1 MQPTGSFC
9 TTGSSVNTECS
20 PGTVQPLA
28 PDGVRELLET
38 LGPTTE
44 EPHVVLAKHCE
55 ARMQQLLTELYVNL
69 DGVVCGVH
77 TAGRCNVVVG
87 P

>member
-1 MQPTGSFC
+1 M
-9 TTGSSVNTECS
+9 
-20 PGTVQPLA
+20 QPLA

-69 DGVVCGVH
+69 DGAAAEPLLDA
-77 TAGRCNVVVG
+77 TRDASD
-87 P
+87 